1 MGVFGG
7 IESARI
13 SEGGNYLKPGDYD
26 LEIVKVTVG
35 HTRKGVDFF
44 SCQFKVVGAPEGTH
58 QIGEFVDWYNGKDK
72 DGFLPNIKE
81 WARAVLQNTSEVV
94 VQEADITEPVM
105 EALTADSGSAVQ
117 GMKLRCKVVLKPI
130 KSKPGSFFSR
140 HYWYPGESPTAE
152 A

>member
-1 MGVFGG
+1 MSVFSG
-7 IESARI
+7 IENVKI

-35 HTRKGVDFF
+35 VTRKGVQFF
-44 SCQFKVVGAPEGTH
+44 SVQFKVCGAPEDTH

-81 WARAVLQNTSEVV
+81 WARAVLQNTSEVL
-94 VQEADITEPVM
+94 VQESDITEEVM
-105 EALTADSGSAVQ
+105 NALVADNGEACR
-117 GMKLRCKVVLKPI
+117 GMKLRCRVVLKPI

-140 HYWYPGESPTAE
+140 HYWYPGDSVA